1 MYYPKSFIAT
11 ALVALQFTTGS
22 SAFFFRNNLEIV
34 HGGANIQPEHAA
46 SYYSVFAREDD
57 PEPEFELVP
66 MSVKDKIVSL
76 KRRAIA
82 GCEEEYTGTPFIFH
96 HFECNFHDIEYHY
109 AIDSQTGRY
118 MP

>member
-1 MYYPKSFIAT
+1 MYPKSLVTT
-11 ALVALQFTTGS
+11 ALVALQFTTGTN
-22 SAFFFRNNLEIV
+22 AFFFRNNLEIV
-34 HGGANIQPEHAA
+34 HGGANIQPEHAS

-82 GCEEEYTGTPFIFH
+82 GCEEEYTGMLNIWPILWH
-96 HFECNFHDIEYHY
+96 KHDINCHHV
-109 AIDSQTGRY
+109 IDS
-118 MP
+118 